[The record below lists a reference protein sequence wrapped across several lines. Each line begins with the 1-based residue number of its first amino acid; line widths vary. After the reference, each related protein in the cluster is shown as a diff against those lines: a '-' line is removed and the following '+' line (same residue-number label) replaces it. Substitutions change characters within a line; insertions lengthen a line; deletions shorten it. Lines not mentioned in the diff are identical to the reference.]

1 MNREGIKAVRRR
13 EDGEKESVAAGGLLV
28 VMGGLGW
35 WICVSLARRLCR
47 FSRMGG

>member
-1 MNREGIKAVRRR
+1 MNREGIKVVRRR
-13 EDGEKESVAAGGLLV
+13 EDGEKEIDATGGLLV
-28 VMGGLGW
+28 IGGLGW

>member
-1 MNREGIKAVRRR
+1 MNREGIKVVRRR
-13 EDGEKESVAAGGLLV
+13 EDGEKETATGGLL

>member
-13 EDGEKESVAAGGLLV
+13 EDGEKESVATGGLL